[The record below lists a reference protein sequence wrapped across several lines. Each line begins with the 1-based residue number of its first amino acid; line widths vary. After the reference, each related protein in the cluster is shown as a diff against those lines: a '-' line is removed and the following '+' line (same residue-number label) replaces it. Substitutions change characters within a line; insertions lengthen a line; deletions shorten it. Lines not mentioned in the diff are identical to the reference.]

1 MAAAEVATAVDTA
14 VAAATGIHLVVGDIP
29 PGGNL
34 LHLNTYHG
42 GGTDL
47 DSGSPSPF
55 ARHRSPPLP
64 FQRHGIFSLATQL
77 LRLSIQ
83 FLTRMALNSPVIQ

>member
-1 MAAAEVATAVDTA
+1 MAAAEAATAVPTA
-14 VAAATGIHLVVGDIP
+14 VAAATEIHLVVGDIP

-34 LHLNTYHG
+34 LHPNTYRG
-42 GGTDL
+42 GGTYL
-47 DSGSPSPF
+47 DSGSPFPI
-55 ARHRSPPLP
+55 ACYRSPPLTL
-64 FQRHGIFSLATQL
+64 QRYGIFSLATQL

>member
-1 MAAAEVATAVDTA
+1 MAAAEVATAVHTA
-14 VAAATGIHLVVGDIP
+14 VAAATEIHLVVGDIP

-34 LHLNTYHG
+34 LHPNTYHG

-55 ARHRSPPLP
+55 ARHRSTLLPLK
-64 FQRHGIFSLATQL
+64 RHGIFFFATQL

-83 FLTRMALNSPVIQ
+83 YLTRMALNSPVIQ